1 MAMAKAMVT
10 VPEDI
15 MTKAI
20 KKLKKQRKRNR

>member
-1 MAMAKAMVT
+1 MAMATAMVT

-15 MTKAI
+15 KTKAI